1 MHSLPRETMP
11 TYKIVLADD
20 DRLILATLGAGLRS
34 AGYQILEAADG
45 DEAVRLCQTEHPDLA
60 ILDVRMPGKTG
71 VEAAREIRAHTRVP
85 CLFLS
90 AYSGKDVVQAAIEE
104 GALGYL
110 VKPVDVTQIVPSI
123 EAAMARA
130 AEGRQLQES
139 ETRLNQALAGSRDTA
154 TAVGIVMERY
164 RLNRAAAFEALR
176 FHARSQRRKI
186 EDVAAEYVAAGD
198 TLTLPADVLVRAQ
211 GGRSDKG

>member
-1 MHSLPRETMP
+1 MATH
-11 TYKIVLADD
+11 KIVLADD
-20 DRLILATLGAGLRS
+20 DRLILATLGAGLRN

-45 DEAVRLCQTEHPDLA
+45 DEAVRLCQTEQPDLA

-71 VEAAREIRAHTRVP
+71 VEAAREIRACTKVP

-110 VKPVDVTQIVPSI
+110 VKPVDVTQMVPSI

-130 AEGRQLQES
+130 SEGRQLQES
-139 ETRLNQALAGSRDTA
+139 EARLAQALTGSRDTA
-154 TAVGIVMERY
+154 TAVGILMERY
-164 RLNRAAAFEALR
+164 RLTRSAAFEALR

-186 EDVAAEYVAAGD
+186 EEVAAEYVAAGE
-198 TLTLPADVLVRAQ
+198 TLTLPTEVLARAQ
-211 GGRSDKG
+211 AARSDKD